1 MDSVTQFALGAT
13 VGAAVLGK
21 RLGVRRAAIA
31 GGLLGTLP
39 DLDVYIPVDDPVES
53 FVGHRGATHSLI
65 VHALITPLPQFVT
78 PEKPPLRPPD
88 EQSRG
93 ARVRA
98 ARPRAPCDPRE
109 CAERDMHTQKRSES
123 ARSLRLREKGGKPA
137 VPACPPARAA
147 GPSRGAR
154 APACTLPLC
163 RELSAVPSGLSLC
176 RAQSVTLLVAPEALI
191 GVPCLLCARESGARL
206 CLMMARHQEP
216 HDGTVATNFGVPDES
231 RLRLTAPSR
240 SSAVAHFARCGGA
253 G

>member
-1 MDSVTQFALGAT
+1 MDSPGDTPQSPEEHHTRTTHRHRHLT
-13 VGAAVLGK
+13 
-21 RLGVRRAAIA
+21 RARH
-31 GGLLGTLP
+31 T
-39 DLDVYIPVDDPVES
+39 
-53 FVGHRGATHSLI
+53 RT
-65 VHALITPLPQFVT
+65 
-78 PEKPPLRPPD
+78 
-88 EQSRG
+88 
-93 ARVRA
+93 RA
-98 ARPRAPCDPRE
+98 ARPEGRARRARAPPVTRESVPRE
-109 CAERDMHTQKRSES
+109 TCILKKRSES

-137 VPACPPARAA
+137 VPACPHARAA

>member
-1 MDSVTQFALGAT
+1 MVGQCRCPRPILASLIDILISIGQPGGHTSVT
-13 VGAAVLGK
+13 
-21 RLGVRRAAIA
+21 R
-31 GGLLGTLP
+31 GTP
-39 DLDVYIPVDDPVES
+39 HTHDAPSPTPYARETHANAS
-53 FVGHRGATHSLI
+53 GEARGA
-65 VHALITPLPQFVT
+65 
-78 PEKPPLRPPD
+78 
-88 EQSRG
+88 
-93 ARVRA
+93 RA

-137 VPACPPARAA
+137 VPACPHARAA